1 MDPEKR
7 AKRQSLKLIISE
19 SIMVIAV
26 VAMVIVLAFLVSG
39 YWVGDGFKV
48 ERQGMLQISSVPTGA
63 TVAVDGEAP
72 WFQRT
77 NTSKVLSS
85 EEHVITLT
93 KDGYDSW
100 SRTITIREG
109 LLYRINYPR
118 LFLKNRT
125 KEPVLKNASTTF
137 ATVSPDQNWL
147 LAANNTTS
155 WQLINLN
162 TDKPEPKTLDISDLF
177 TSVSKATGAT
187 TGLFTG
193 TIVKADWDSDNDHI
207 LIKSTYNNTSEWVL
221 LNVRNIA
228 QSVNITRE
236 FATDFSSIRI
246 FDNSA
251 STLLAIKGQNLHKI
265 SIPSRQI
272 SAVII
277 ENIVSYDFHDQE
289 IIFTALADN
298 TYEVEG
304 EVISRELEPGF
315 SPDYY
320 TGIIKINDSKVTK
333 VTSTLEPVR
342 AYISRFYEDKYITL
356 IAGQTITVYKYD
368 GSEIVYQD
376 TLDFVPE
383 KIKIGHGGEFIFMN
397 TGPQVMTYDME
408 ALEIRTWTLD
418 SESFGWLDGHT
429 LYTVKDGSL
438 IVYDFNGLNRRA
450 LSTPVSANFPVTITD
465 NKWLYYFS
473 DDYLTR
479 EKIID

>member
-1 MDPEKR
+1 MYPEKR
-7 AKRQSLKLIISE
+7 AKRQSLKLIVSE

-26 VAMVIVLAFLVSG
+26 VAMVVVLAFLVSG

-85 EEHVITLT
+85 EEHEITLT

-100 SRTITIREG
+100 SRTISIREG

-118 LFLKNRT
+118 LFLLNRT
-125 KEPVLKNASTTF
+125 KEPVLKDISTTF

-147 LAANNTTS
+147 LEANNTTS

-162 TDKPEPKTLDISDLF
+162 TDKPEPKVIDVSELF

-193 TIVKADWDSDNDHI
+193 TIIKADWDSDNDHI
-207 LIKSTYNNTSEWVL
+207 LIKSSYNDSIEWVL
-221 LNVRNIA
+221 LNIRNVS

-236 FATDFSSIRI
+236 FATSFSNIRI

-251 STLLAIKGQNLHKI
+251 STLLATKGQNLHKI

-272 SAVII
+272 SAVIV

-289 IIFTALADN
+289 IIFTALTDSTYSAD
-298 TYEVEG
+298 G
-304 EVISRELEPGF
+304 EVIARELDADF
-315 SPDYY
+315 NPDYY

-333 VTSTLEPVR
+333 VISTNEPVR
-342 AYISRFYEDKYITL
+342 AFISRFYEDKYITL
-356 IAGQTITVYKYD
+356 IGGGNIDVYKYD
-368 GSEIVYQD
+368 GSEKVFED
-376 TLDFVPE
+376 SLDFIPE
-383 KIKIGHGGEFIFMN
+383 EIKVGHGGEFIFMN
-397 TGPQVMTYDME
+397 TGSQVMTYDME

-418 SESFGWLDGHT
+418 SVSFGWLDGHT
-429 LYTVKDGSL
+429 LYTVKDGTL
-438 IVYDFNGLNRRA
+438 IVYDFDGLNRRE
-450 LSTPVSANFPVTITD
+450 LSTPVSASFPVTITD
-465 NKWLYYFS
+465 NKWLYYFN